1 MAVDLRKIKKLIEL
15 VQESGIAE
23 LAITEGE
30 ESIRITR
37 YGPHTVSTLE
47 GAHNPPPSTA
57 SSPKLA
63 KARDALPVIEGFVQ
77 VSPMVGTFYRASSPG
92 AKPFAEIGQAI
103 KEGFS
108 GLRAAVT
115 DAVNTGNVAAVQ
127 AVMVVQASPGMAA
140 STEMASATC
149 VSVVR
154 RTRVRQLE
162 ATS

>member
-77 VSPMVGTFYRASSPG
+77 VSPMVGTFHTSQGQTEAPLVR
-92 AKPFAEIGQAI
+92 IGQRVARGDTLCIIEAMRMQNPIEAERDGIVGAI
-103 KEGFS
+103 WVKDGDE
-108 GLRAAVT
+108 
-115 DAVNTGNVAAVQ
+115 VAFDQ
-127 AVMVVQASPGMAA
+127 PLF
-140 STEMASATC
+140 TLIET
-149 VSVVR
+149 
-154 RTRVRQLE
+154 
-162 ATS
+162 

>member
-37 YGPHTVSTLE
+37 YGPHPTSAPE

-77 VSPMVGTFYRASSPG
+77 VSPMVGSFHTSQGQTEAPLVR
-92 AKPFAEIGQAI
+92 IGQRVARGDTLCIIEAMRMQNPIEAERDGIVGAI
-103 KEGFS
+103 WVKDGDE
-108 GLRAAVT
+108 
-115 DAVNTGNVAAVQ
+115 VAFDQ
-127 AVMVVQASPGMAA
+127 PLF
-140 STEMASATC
+140 TLIET
-149 VSVVR
+149 
-154 RTRVRQLE
+154 
-162 ATS
+162 